1 MVLSWKQTRYTGQ
14 QREILQ
20 QGQAEFFFL
29 FDSPP
34 PSSARIL
41 SRDTSDTLS
50 SSNLYHSVWSGSTSA
65 ASDPEGEAAHQPT

>member
-1 MVLSWKQTRYTGQ
+1 MVLSWKSTRKPVSKVRCGSSDRQ
-14 QREILQ
+14 DLV
-20 QGQAEFFFL
+20 
-29 FDSPP
+29 DSPP

-65 ASDPEGEAAHQPT
+65 VSEPDEEAAHQPT